1 MPSNKQ
7 KKSFSWEKGHVL
19 DESEYAPVGDVSKE
33 GRPKIARAVHADP
46 VLRKKERD
54 IEIRERQNKTYRVHV
69 KKGPDENII
78 VEDTGSGLLSD
89 AETSA
94 AKKLIETGKK
104 IKGLG
109 RFGKRK

>member
-1 MPSNKQ
+1 MSSSKT
-7 KKSFSWEKGHVL
+7 KKNFSWEKGNIL
-19 DESEYAPVGDVSKE
+19 DETDYAPVGEVGQE

-54 IEIRERQNKTYRVHV
+54 IEIKEKQNKPYRVRV
-69 KKGPDENII
+69 KKGSEEDII

-89 AETSA
+89 IETSA

-104 IKGLG
+104 FKGLG